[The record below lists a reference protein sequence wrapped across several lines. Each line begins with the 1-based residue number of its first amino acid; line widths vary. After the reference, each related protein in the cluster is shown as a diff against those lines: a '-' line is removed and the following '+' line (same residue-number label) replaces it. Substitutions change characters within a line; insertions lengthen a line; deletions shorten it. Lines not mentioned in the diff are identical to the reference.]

1 MEIVKGGLPNK
12 KFQSPLIITAPSGKT
27 ATKTKS
33 RLPLFDGYSAVDEDQ
48 IKQLFLARIN
58 EAEALLK
65 QKRGSSQETILSS
78 LCKSGLRTPRKANPG
93 ITTPNPFSFMTPGGR
108 RESASGIRNFA
119 AGRRESVIS
128 RRDSMA
134 GRRYSVSGRRESL
147 SGKTPC
153 TQQKPR
159 FPMSGRKMKLRASM
173 QLKLVE
179 SQELQASRLAQVKR
193 ETWMDRQE
201 RAYNGLLNRILK
213 QPMDPNAKVMEIK
226 HSIGSLE
233 RTSSSH
239 GMGIGSTSFD
249 SSCSHVRN
257 LARNVSDDGRNSHS
271 MVHQSR
277 KIISKAQ
284 TSGLRSSRETKYN
297 VGNDLHALETPLNQI
312 CSLSELKR
320 RLLPYLEESKCDR
333 IISTITQIA
342 KYIDDGR
349 LRMKPNC
356 VVLTDVALRTKA
368 LDVLFSYNP
377 AWLRLGLAVVLGPI
391 AFSDK
396 NLSTPEGFVDEENHP
411 ETTFL
416 EVLLEEHFFG
426 DSTLAKQFATNRSI
440 DGLYRDGFR
449 EELGKIILKRTFL
462 LILVLDKIKSETALH
477 AQHGIDGLDGGSP
490 LLFQPNG
497 CVKSSRQALED
508 FLSHVMQGEG
518 DLIVHVG
525 KLGYH
530 VSHIQAPICEYD
542 FEVRN
547 VVDDLQD
554 GVRLCRL
561 AQLMSNDLS
570 ILVKIKFPCLA
581 PKKRAHN
588 CELALESFARSGV
601 LLEDETGASITAEHI
616 SSGQREKTL
625 SLIWNLILYLQVPS
639 LVSHPKLFH
648 DLERV
653 GLVVNS
659 GAKGYAVL
667 DLLLSWVQAI
677 CVNVDGV
684 TVQNFSTSFADGQVL
699 CHLISNFLPDCLPCQ
714 AIRIP
719 DNSALNVNGDQ
730 SYQIGHSEPQNFL
743 RCENGSSRDR
753 SAIVHNFQMV
763 ENAAELLGIAPEV
776 LRLSDMVD
784 GDSCTSERNIIIFV
798 AHLCSALLNANPQDF
813 PSSSSVVPI
822 PLKDESNLGLMNN
835 LKLVDVHPEASYL
848 SRDATSE
855 NAATCIQAWYKGR
868 RQRMKF
874 ERIKMMVIVL
884 QRFVRGWLTR
894 VRVLKGGISSWT
906 EEDDDSVVI
915 QCDEN
920 GASQQEVLEILSRH
934 VSALQSRLRN
944 RKLRAAF
951 LSQRKGAR
959 TIQRFWRSFQARR
972 TERRLA
978 AAVLIQAFWR
988 GHLVRNLLI
997 QKSLA
1002 ARIIQKLFRGYSKR
1016 LQIQKRNAAA
1026 LLIQRFARGR
1036 IQKSSYRLHLM
1047 GIVRLQA
1054 LFRGAIVRVRSR
1066 RDAKYI
1072 TNVQAMWRGYC
1083 VRKLV
1088 HRWRIAVASIQWH
1101 FRRFMHRKHHKA
1113 QMLRIAQIQAAFR
1126 GAIVR
1131 NRLRVERYAAGHIQS
1146 IWHTYKMRKIVKE
1159 KHAAAV
1165 RIQSWYRC
1173 LRGRKWY
1180 VSYRSRIILLQATI
1194 RGHLSWKRFK
1204 DMRLAVIMLQS
1215 YWRGFLVKRKM
1226 GIENLAAMC
1235 FQKHARIYLQFHRK
1249 QLQNLQYAPVTTQD
1263 SYGGYFQTRLNH
1275 EELLA
1280 IVRIQS
1286 IWRGCLQRRMNNT
1299 SITEHVI
1306 SRQATDATACVIH
1319 GHLGRQLVNKNENI
1333 RRPEHLV
1340 GGCAVVDLEAR
1351 TWGCNPQEHEAAKI
1365 LTSWA
1370 KALILRLRFLVMR
1383 SAAITIQ
1390 KTFRGHKTRQHFN
1403 VVINCVCRIQAHWRG
1418 HKWRSG
1424 RSRME
1429 QHMQELRLRMQ
1440 STAAT
1445 VDNSQR
1451 LGNRLT
1457 EALSQLLSQK
1467 TVSGILH
1474 TCATIDMA
1482 TEHSK
1487 LCCERLAEGGAVN
1500 KLLQLIQTVNRSP
1513 PHEQVL
1519 KHALSILGNLARFPN
1534 LAFSV
1539 ASEHD
1544 SVNIIV
1550 EQLLIFRNKE
1560 VVFSKA
1566 MRILQH
1572 VSRTPGCVDVIQQ
1585 DMVAIRRLQNVAI
1598 LLERRFEVEKRN
1610 LDKLPPC
1617 APSAVRQAADLKL
1630 KETVQQQQSIMSIM
1644 PGLVL
1649 KKVNTNPSPVSLSC
1663 IGKKVPFST
1672 SAEERKRQRP
1682 KAGVVPSMKTSNGA
1696 TANIKSGTLCS
1707 KIVTNIKETDIQGHV
1722 HRGSAPRPASLSV
1735 TNIEGSV
1742 KAVAPRPNRVSSGRR
1757 ESASNTT
1764 ITGFQTKAQNELPRI
1779 PLRDR
1784 SNSAAKVV
1792 RK

>member
-1 MEIVKGGLPNK
+1 
-12 KFQSPLIITAPSGKT
+12 
-27 ATKTKS
+27 
-33 RLPLFDGYSAVDEDQ
+33 
-48 IKQLFLARIN
+48 
-58 EAEALLK
+58 
-65 QKRGSSQETILSS
+65 
-78 LCKSGLRTPRKANPG
+78 
-93 ITTPNPFSFMTPGGR
+93 
-108 RESASGIRNFA
+108 
-119 AGRRESVIS
+119 
-128 RRDSMA
+128 
-134 GRRYSVSGRRESL
+134 
-147 SGKTPC
+147 
-153 TQQKPR
+153 
-159 FPMSGRKMKLRASM
+159 
-173 QLKLVE
+173 
-179 SQELQASRLAQVKR
+179 
-193 ETWMDRQE
+193 MDRQE

-271 MVHQSR
+271 MVHQNR

-1226 GIENLAAMC
+1226 EIENLAAMC

>member
-1 MEIVKGGLPNK
+1 
-12 KFQSPLIITAPSGKT
+12 
-27 ATKTKS
+27 
-33 RLPLFDGYSAVDEDQ
+33 
-48 IKQLFLARIN
+48 
-58 EAEALLK
+58 
-65 QKRGSSQETILSS
+65 
-78 LCKSGLRTPRKANPG
+78 
-93 ITTPNPFSFMTPGGR
+93 
-108 RESASGIRNFA
+108 
-119 AGRRESVIS
+119 
-128 RRDSMA
+128 
-134 GRRYSVSGRRESL
+134 
-147 SGKTPC
+147 
-153 TQQKPR
+153 
-159 FPMSGRKMKLRASM
+159 MKLRASM

-271 MVHQSR
+271 MVHQNR

-1226 GIENLAAMC
+1226 EIENLAAMC